1 MGERRDQ
8 RALAARRQRAGRLF
22 DQGHSQAEVARRVG
36 VSRVSA
42 MRWYDAWSRA
52 GPEGLRSAGPLG
64 RRPELEESDWL
75 EVEQVLL
82 AGPQVAG
89 FDADLWTL
97 RRIAEVIENTAGVVF
112 HPGHVWRVLRSRG
125 WSLQRPTTRAR
136 ERDEDRIL
144 EWRKKD
150 WRRLKK
156 TSVQEGRSSSST
168 KRASRK
174 AR

>member
-1 MGERRDQ
+1 MGGQRDQ
-8 RALAARRQRAGRLF
+8 KALATRRRKAGRLF
-22 DQGHSQAEVARRVG
+22 EQGHSQAEVAHRFG

-42 MRWYDAWSRA
+42 KRWYDAWSRA
-52 GPEGLRSAGPLG
+52 GSEGLKSTGPLG
-64 RRPELEESDWL
+64 RRPELEESEWL

-82 AGPQVAG
+82 AGPRLAG

-97 RRIAEVIENTAGVVF
+97 RRVAEVIESTTGVAF
-112 HPGHVWRVLRSRG
+112 HPGHVWRLLRGRS

-136 ERDEDRIL
+136 ERDEARIL

-156 TSVQEGRSSSST
+156 TSVYKGQ
-168 KRASRK
+168 
-174 AR
+174 

>member
-8 RALAARRQRAGRLF
+8 KAMAARRRRAGRLF
-22 DQGHSQAEVARRVG
+22 GHGHSQAEVARRLG

-42 MRWYDAWSRA
+42 KRWYDAWSRA
-52 GPEGLRSAGPLG
+52 GSEGPRSTGSLG
-64 RRPELEESDWL
+64 RRPRLEESDWL

-82 AGPQVAG
+82 AGPQVSG

-97 RRIAEVIENTAGVVF
+97 RRVAEVIESTAGVAF
-112 HPGHVWRVLRSRG
+112 HPGHVWRVLRGRG

-144 EWRKKD
+144 EWRKKG

-156 TSVQEGRSSSST
+156 TSVREERSSSST
-168 KRASRK
+168 KRASRR

>member
-1 MGERRDQ
+1 M
-8 RALAARRQRAGRLF
+8 AARRRRAGRLF
-22 DQGHSQAEVARRVG
+22 GQGHSQAEVAHRLG

-42 MRWYDAWSRA
+42 KRWYDAWSRD
-52 GPEGLRSAGPLG
+52 GPDGLTSTGPLG
-64 RRPELEESDWL
+64 RRPQLEESEWL

-97 RRIAEVIENTAGVVF
+97 RRVAEVIESTAGVAF
-112 HPGHVWRVLRSRG
+112 HPGHVWRVLRGGG
-125 WSLQRPTTRAR
+125 WSLQRPTTKAR

-144 EWRKKD
+144 EWRKDD

-156 TSVQEGRSSSST
+156 TSVREGRSSSST
-168 KRASRK
+168 KRASRR

>member
-1 MGERRDQ
+1 MGVRRDQ
-8 RALAARRQRAGRLF
+8 KALAARRRRAGRLF
-22 DQGHSQAEVARRVG
+22 DQGHSQAEVARRLG
-36 VSRVSA
+36 VTRVSA
-42 MRWYDAWSRA
+42 KRWYDAWSRA
-52 GPEGLRSAGPLG
+52 GPAGLESTGPLG

-82 AGPQVAG
+82 GGAQLAG

-97 RRIAEVIENTAGVVF
+97 RRVADVIESTTGIAF

-150 WRRLKK
+150 WHRLKK
-156 TSVQEGRSSSST
+156 TSVHEERSSSST
-168 KRASRK
+168 KQASRK